1 MGHSEAVIDEDMP
14 LADNI
19 SDLFWLPARLHPEI
33 APMEFRNFIRD
44 HTSPESLMRR
54 SGSQLG
60 RRKSTLSRQ
69 YIPSDS
75 ESDGG
80 HSTLS
85 SRGPSRTPSRQGS
98 FRRNT
103 GLERLTINDLQ
114 RLETLAR
121 QAAEDGQ
128 QGKESEA
135 QLKRLV
141 RRSLSLN
148 PAALLGGRHLPKWPA
163 LWQF

>member
-1 MGHSEAVIDEDMP
+1 MADTEQAIDEDMP

-44 HTSPESLMRR
+44 HTAPENLMRR
-54 SGSQLG
+54 TGSQLG

-69 YIPSDS
+69 YTVSDS

-80 HSTLS
+80 HSNDS
-85 SRGPSRTPSRQGS
+85 PRVSRAPSRQGS

-121 QAAEDGQ
+121 QAAEEGQ
-128 QGKESEA
+128 EGKEGEA

-148 PAALLGGRHLPKWPA
+148 PAALLGGRFTSLSIPLPK
-163 LWQF
+163 

>member
-1 MGHSEAVIDEDMP
+1 MADTDQAIDEDMP

-44 HTSPESLMRR
+44 HTAPENLMRR

-75 ESDGG
+75 ESEGG
-80 HSTLS
+80 HSNDS
-85 SRGPSRTPSRQGS
+85 PRVSRAPSRQGS

-121 QAAEDGQ
+121 QAAEEGQ
-128 QGKESEA
+128 EGKEGEA

-148 PAALLGGRHLPKWPA
+148 PAALLGGRFISLSILLPK
-163 LWQF
+163 